1 MLQTHQRLQLPSSG
15 PSSSF
20 RLIDFFSDSLNP
32 VFPHPPPQ
40 VYTAFLTELSLVK
53 KQFDQLRRKPPVDKT
68 LPRYAGAA
76 MWALGLQRRIGRPMA
91 HLSEIAPLLPHAPE
105 LAELQLQH
113 GQVVAAIEQV
123 GFRGFWRL
131 LEILCF
137 VGSAERQRHRSFGGA
152 DTRKIVDL
160 QKLLG

>member
-1 MLQTHQRLQLPSSG
+1 
-15 PSSSF
+15 
-20 RLIDFFSDSLNP
+20 
-32 VFPHPPPQ
+32 
-40 VYTAFLTELSLVK
+40 VK

-68 LPRYAGAA
+68 LPRYAGAT

-123 GFRGFWRL
+123 GFQSFCGFVRL
-131 LEILCF
+131 LRKCVVKSTF
-137 VGSAERQRHRSFGGA
+137 ATGFARSASIFCKSQPS
-152 DTRKIVDL
+152 DTVVYA
-160 QKLLG
+160 